1 MFAGS
6 FVAQVTP
13 FRNGRVDEPALAE
26 LIEWQL
32 TSGTHGIVPCGTT
45 GESATLS
52 HEEHT
57 RVVRLTV
64 DVVNGRVPVL
74 AGTGSNSTAEAIR
87 LTGEAREAGADGA
100 LMISPYYNRPTQEG
114 IYQHYRAVAEAVP
127 GFPIVFYNIPGRTGS
142 NIEPATMARLAE
154 FDNIVGVKEATGS
167 IDQVI
172 NIRLACGDRL
182 AVLSGEDSLTFSM
195 MALGGTGVISTVA
208 NIAPG
213 QMAALVNAGLARDW
227 DTAAALQLKLVPLIR
242 AVFLETN
249 PIPIKTAL
257 ALMGKCELELRLP
270 LVPMAEDKLARLS
283 AALRDAGCLA
293 HAGRTRA

>member
-13 FRNGRVDEPALAE
+13 FKNGRVDEQALAAM
-26 LIEWQL
+26 IEWQID
-32 TSGTHGIVPCGTT
+32 SGTHGIVPCGTT

-57 RVVRLTV
+57 QVVKLAV
-64 DVVNGRVPVL
+64 EVVNKRVPVI

-87 LTGEAREAGADGA
+87 LTREAQEVGADGA

-114 IYQHYRAVAEAVP
+114 IYQHYKAVAQAVP

-142 NIEPATMARLAE
+142 NIEPSTMARMAE
-154 FDNIVGVKEATGS
+154 LDNIVGVKEATGS

-172 NIRLACGDRL
+172 NIRLACGDKL
-182 AVLSGEDSLTFSM
+182 AVLSGEDALTFSM
-195 MALGGTGVISTVA
+195 MALGGKGVISTVA
-208 NIAPG
+208 NVAPR
-213 QMAALVNAGLARDW
+213 QMAAVVNAGLAKDW
-227 DTAAALQLKLVPLIR
+227 DTASARQLELVPLIR

-249 PIPIKTAL
+249 PIPAKTAL

-270 LVPMAEDKLARLS
+270 LVPMAEGNLAKLTT
-283 AALRDAGCLA
+283 ALKDAGCLDS
-293 HAGRTRA
+293 